1 MIAEKKFPR
10 LNSPQLLGAVHDG
23 HLFRRG
29 NASAGNQPEAPR
41 QPNLVYI
48 PAAVTSARSAKMPD
62 RSTQT
67 EWTLFSGSLSRTIF
81 GGQEFRDAH
90 DLTGG
95 ASIRRLP
102 GSAVLLRF
110 FNGARRSGAG
120 GELPVLSIR
129 FAPHRRSGASS
140 RRPGRLREEWCRTAR
155 ERRQRETENHG
166 RDENHDS
173 SLKASTLRIQP
184 AEGTLS
190 FADRPPPGNR
200 SATHLPQ
207 FPLIV
212 MVDPHEASA
221 APARGAAKTSPPSSQ
236 EFPCQRRA
244 HPDERQS
251 HGDFPHFG
259 LPVKGYEELS
269 HLLQQSSA
277 PTRVFKGGGLR
288 RNRFVV
294 QSDKITCAVL
304 QNS

>member
-1 MIAEKKFPR
+1 MTAVSIC
-10 LNSPQLLGAVHDG
+10 LQLR
-23 HLFRRG
+23 F
-29 NASAGNQPEAPR
+29 ASA
-41 QPNLVYI
+41 
-48 PAAVTSARSAKMPD
+48 T
-62 RSTQT
+62 RSTGRR
-67 EWTLFSGSLSRTIF
+67 LLLADRIRRPPFSGPLSRTIF

-140 RRPGRLREEWCRTAR
+140 RRPGQLREEWCRTAR

-173 SLKASTLRIQP
+173 SLQASTLRIQP

-221 APARGAAKTSPPSSQ
+221 AQREAQPKPAR
-236 EFPCQRRA
+236 
-244 HPDERQS
+244 HPHKS
-251 HGDFPHFG
+251 FHA
-259 LPVKGYEELS
+259 S
-269 HLLQQSSA
+269 AA
-277 PTRVFKGGGLR
+277 PTPTSVKATAIAHIL
-288 RNRFVV
+288 V
-294 QSDKITCAVL
+294 SL
-304 QNS
+304 